1 MLLVI
6 DDDERFRSALVANL
20 REDGFDIVEY
30 ASGSAVP
37 LDRLSGVQL
46 VLTDYLMG
54 KEDGLAFAK
63 RFHAAF
69 PNVPI
74 IIMTAYA
81 TAHLENEVA
90 VQDHLTLFS
99 KRLDYGSLLDRIQ
112 EKMRGS
118 AAGGRL

>member
-1 MLLVI
+1 
-6 DDDERFRSALVANL
+6 
-20 REDGFDIVEY
+20 
-30 ASGSAVP
+30 
-37 LDRLSGVQL
+37 
-46 VLTDYLMG
+46 
-54 KEDGLAFAK
+54 
-63 RFHAAF
+63 
-69 PNVPI
+69 
-74 IIMTAYA
+74 MTAYA